1 MFEWREK
8 RHQGG
13 FMKLNRVVSFA
24 APALLS
30 AAMFFPAVLRA
41 GQTSGLPE
49 ISKLLADTKAEA
61 VELKAD
67 AADLDSFVRSNL
79 SWMTHAKKIDLIKE
93 HVNNTGKLLA
103 KLKEAES
110 LGSPWQQTAI
120 ARIEPLLRELAANTE
135 TVIQRLNENSAK
147 IHFPEYRACVKTH
160 YELASDLEALIRD
173 FVSYGETKEKL
184 DRLQRKLEVTD

>member
-1 MFEWREK
+1 
-8 RHQGG
+8 
-13 FMKLNRVVSFA
+13 MKLNRAVSLV

-41 GQTSGLPE
+41 GQTTDSPE
-49 ISKLLADTKAEA
+49 ISKLLADAKAEA
-61 VELKAD
+61 IELKAD
-67 AADLDSFVRSNL
+67 SADLDSFVRSNL
-79 SWMTHAKKIDLIKE
+79 NWTTHAKKIGLIKD

-103 KLKEAES
+103 KLKNAGS

-147 IHFPEYRACVKTH
+147 IHFPEYRACVKAH